1 MRLARRVLSA
11 SRLAC
16 AQAMPA
22 SSSHC
27 CTNQRCCFGQ
37 ALASMKAAVVT
48 ALMRKGNR
56 TSPLVRLQQKTQKHI
71 DCKRSRKTSGQQVYV
86 TICRVITCGA

>member
-1 MRLARRVLSA
+1 
-11 SRLAC
+11 
-16 AQAMPA
+16 MPA

-48 ALMRKGNR
+48 ALMRKGYR
-56 TSPLVRLQQKTQKHI
+56 TSPLVRLQRKTQKHI
-71 DCKRSRKTSGQQVYV
+71 DCKPRSRKTSGQQLYD
-86 TICRVITCGA
+86 TTCLSDYLKQH